1 MSVPSRIRELTDP
14 FGMRLRVSVEPHPK
28 GAVIV
33 LERHDSSATPR
44 VLLDGYGGELL
55 SGFIMAARLALPHPL
70 PDERCGGSFP
80 SELSLT
86 HDPKVS
92 IRIRQIQ
99 TGDTL
104 EIPAPFWDKLY
115 AELCLVIP
123 HAREFTRS
131 AAAGALVH

>member
-1 MSVPSRIRELTDP
+1 MPSRIRELTDP
-14 FGMRLRVSVEPHPK
+14 FGLRLRVSVEPHPN
-28 GAVIV
+28 GAVIA
-33 LERHDSSATPR
+33 LERYDVPGKPR
-44 VLLDGYGGELL
+44 VLLDGYGADLL

-70 PDERCGGSFP
+70 PDERCGGNFP

-86 HDPKVS
+86 HEPKVA
-92 IRIRQIQ
+92 IRIRQGGGGQ
-99 TGDTL
+99 TI

-131 AAAGALVH
+131 AAAAALVH